1 MTGPFQILDK
11 KILIQTLGH
20 RLLDVAESTKENCTR
35 KMIDVDNWN
44 KSEVRSTV
52 DAFYDLIVTHEKNMH
67 DDWCNRKCGKMLS
80 NS

>member
-11 KILIQTLGH
+11 KILIQTPGH